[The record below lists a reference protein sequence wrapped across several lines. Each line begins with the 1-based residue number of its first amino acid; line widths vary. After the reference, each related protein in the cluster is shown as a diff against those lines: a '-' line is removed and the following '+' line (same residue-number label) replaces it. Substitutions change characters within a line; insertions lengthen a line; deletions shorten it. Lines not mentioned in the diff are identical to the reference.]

1 MLTLGA
7 SRGRQHGRHDMLQAR
22 SLRGVDPCPHEAGR
36 PALPHTRTR
45 LDHPQTS
52 AHTPASTR
60 RPHTQPSHLRLPPA
74 RTCASHHDLSSWWKG
89 THVTQSRGTRTVP
102 DRRGAAKAR
111 AGCRA
116 AQGRQDFHSAR
127 GVPHTAHGR
136 AHPLRTTSARVVSR
150 AVVSGRAAA
159 FAEGG
164 RRYKQA
170 RVLAC
175 YEQARVQS
183 SRKAQSSACWR
194 VTSRCGCSHLAQG
207 TVKRA
212 CGSFQLK
219 AQSSRARQSQ
229 ARAADALIRCAVKRS
244 GGARRE
250 VRRCA

>member
-1 MLTLGA
+1 
-7 SRGRQHGRHDMLQAR
+7 MLQAR

-74 RTCASHHDLSSWWKG
+74 RTCASHHDLSSWGKG
-89 THVTQSRGTRTVP
+89 TRVTQSRGTRTVP
-102 DRRGAAKAR
+102 DRRGAAEAR
-111 AGCRA
+111 AGLPHYSIPHRPRRVRAVAPRRA
-116 AQGRQDFHSAR
+116 ARISIRHAECR
-127 GVPHTAHGR
+127 TRHTAGR
-136 AHPLRTTSARVVSR
+136 TRSGRPRQVVSR